1 MPPAVA
7 AHRYHRGC
15 RIVWAAHPIKAFV
28 ITSGQCA
35 QHPRQRIGVIGL
47 CGCLWVLVGGSG
59 GGPALRPPRL
69 TEGRKPRP
77 KPARDRRGRQRRAA
91 NSKNRMMDV
100 ETNDQIQPRSDRG
113 AARLAGQVDP
123 ARRCHEG
130 RDVQR
135 AAVLAVLPHRRMQAP
150 ARLFGRSAGLLRT
163 ELAAIPETE
172 KAWFRAFV
180 TARKEGLPPRPGE
193 GARRRRVRAH
203 RGAGSC
209 GATRQGRCADTAGHT
224 AQTRAADAAHTAA
237 VAARCPLVAR
247 QRFRANERALRIN
260 SGKNGETKMD
270 LGIAGRKAI
279 VCASSRGLGSRL
291 RHRLAE
297 AGCEVVINGRDEKRA
312 EAPPRT
318 SARHRR
324 KVIAGHRRC
333 RNARRPGR
341 AVRGLPR
348 ARHPGQQQCRPAVP
362 RFPRT

>member
-15 RIVWAAHPIKAFV
+15 RIVGAAHPIKAFV

-180 TARKEGLPPRPGE
+180 TARKEGLPPDQAK
-193 GARRRRVRAH
+193 AR
-203 RGAGSC
+203 
-209 GATRQGRCADTAGHT
+209 
-224 AQTRAADAAHTAA
+224 ADAEFARIAELEAA
-237 VAARCPLVAR
+237 AQRARDAARTPPATPPKPEPPMPRIR
-247 QRFRANERALRIN
+247 QL
-260 SGKNGETKMD
+260 
-270 LGIAGRKAI
+270 
-279 VCASSRGLGSRL
+279 
-291 RHRLAE
+291 
-297 AGCEVVINGRDEKRA
+297 
-312 EAPPRT
+312 
-318 SARHRR
+318 
-324 KVIAGHRRC
+324 
-333 RNARRPGR
+333 
-341 AVRGLPR
+341 
-348 ARHPGQQQCRPAVP
+348 
-362 RFPRT
+362 